1 MTFELFI
8 PAHRKA
14 ALAWVAEF
22 VFRDVLD
29 LDVAMSPAATD
40 VIALRA
46 DGQHLVLTSTFPDLS
61 GDRASWLS
69 QMPLEPLVT
78 ADLAALGL
86 LELVHLAPLP
96 VPYGSPTLTVTPDRI
111 DCGIDIL
118 GFIFFMLSR
127 FEEVVR
133 PERDAHD
140 RFPATA
146 SLAFRADFLF
156 RPIVDDY
163 VDLLW
168 ALMKRLWPGLERPK
182 SSGQV
187 RVSCDVDQP
196 FDRVKTSPLALVRG
210 LGGDL
215 VVRKSPRTAA
225 KRAANFVAHRF
236 GTHRFDPFF
245 TFDWYMDV
253 CENAGLRASF
263 YFIADHSAGDID
275 GDYDIFDPR
284 ILALMFDIHRR
295 GHEIGMHG
303 SYNAFRDPKQVL
315 RERSRLQDALR
326 SAGLEVEV
334 AGNRQHYL
342 RWDSEVTP
350 DTLDAAGFLYDTT
363 GSYADRPGFRYG
375 TSRSF
380 PMWSWQR
387 FSPLQLQQRPLV
399 LMEGSVLAEGYMN
412 LGYTP
417 QALGLMLNLRE
428 VALRGGGD
436 FTLLWHNSHLL
447 TDVDRLFF
455 KNNIVPPQAHENPAE

>member
-1 MTFELFI
+1 MTFELII
-8 PAHRKA
+8 PAGRKT
-14 ALAWVAEF
+14 ALAWVADF
-22 VFRDVLD
+22 VFRDVLG
-29 LDVAMSPAATD
+29 LDVGLSCAETD
-40 VIALRA
+40 EIVLRT
-46 DGQHLVLTSTFPDLS
+46 GEQHLVLTSAFPDLS
-61 GDRASWLS
+61 GDRASWHL
-69 QMPLEPLVT
+69 QMPVEPLVM
-78 ADLAALGL
+78 ADLAGLGL
-86 LELVHLAPLP
+86 PQLAHLAPLP
-96 VPYGSPTLTVTPDRI
+96 VLYGAPTLTMTPDRI
-111 DCGIDIL
+111 DCGIDIF
-118 GFIFFMLSR
+118 GSIFFMLSR

-133 PERDAHD
+133 TERDAHD
-140 RFPATA
+140 RFPASA

-215 VVRKSPRTAA
+215 LVQKSPRTAA

-263 YFIADHSAGDID
+263 YFIADHSAGAID
-275 GDYDIFDPR
+275 GDYDIHDPR
-284 ILALMFDIHRR
+284 ILELMRDIHGR

-303 SYNAFRDPKQVL
+303 SYNTFRDPVQMR
-315 RERSRLQDALR
+315 RERMRIQDALLR
-326 SAGLEVEV
+326 AELDVEV

-342 RWDSEVTP
+342 RWDSAVTP
-350 DTLDAAGFLYDTT
+350 GILDAAGFEYDTT
-363 GSYADRPGFRYG
+363 GSFADRPGFRFG

-380 PMWSWQR
+380 SMWSWQALA
-387 FSPLQLQQRPLV
+387 PLRLRQRPLI
-399 LMEGSVLAEGYMN
+399 LMESSIFAKAYMD
-412 LGYTP
+412 LGYT
-417 QALGLMLNLRE
+417 QLALHLMLDLRE
-428 VALRGGGD
+428 TALLRGGD
-436 FTLLWHNSHLL
+436 FMFLWHNSYLL
-447 TDVDRLFF
+447 NENDRVFF
-455 KNNIVPPQAHENPAE
+455 KSLVLGRR